1 MIDLVRNIV
10 VIVLLTTFLDL
21 LLPSNSMRGFV
32 KAIMGLFILVSILN
46 PFLNIIM
53 GCEDFEVFAW
63 HQDNFI
69 AEDNSILVKG
79 ERLQNVNQE
88 LFLKNYAQRIELQ
101 MQALLQLIQ
110 GIEEVKVQVTLQ
122 ENTKNAQH
130 QIKEVQV
137 SVLSSEREE
146 EDEEDRVSR
155 SVDPVKIELEE
166 SLEKK
171 REEEE
176 LQQFNNRINEQIYAT
191 LCQYFGL
198 EQKQIKVV
206 FSQ

>member
-46 PFLNIIM
+46 PVLNIIM
-53 GCEDFEVFAW
+53 GYEDFEVFAW
-63 HQDNFI
+63 HQDSFLADN
-69 AEDNSILVKG
+69 NSILVKG

-88 LFLKNYAQRIELQ
+88 LFLENYGQRIEVQ
-101 MQALLQLIQ
+101 MKALLQLIQ
-110 GIEEVKVQVTLQ
+110 GVEEVKVQVALQ
-122 ENTKNAQH
+122 QAKNAQH

-137 SVLSSEREE
+137 SVLNRDKEE
-146 EDEEDRVSR
+146 ENENEVSR

-166 SLEKK
+166 SVEKK
-171 REEEE
+171 KAEAEERQ
-176 LQQFNNRINEQIYAT
+176 LNKRIEDQIYTT

-198 EQKQIKVV
+198 EKKQIKVV
-206 FSQ
+206 FSR

>member
-46 PFLNIIM
+46 PVLNIIM
-53 GCEDFEVFAW
+53 GYEDFEVFAW
-63 HQDNFI
+63 HQDSFLADN
-69 AEDNSILVKG
+69 NSILVKG

-88 LFLKNYAQRIELQ
+88 LFLENYGQRIEVQ
-101 MQALLQLIQ
+101 MKALLQLIQ
-110 GIEEVKVQVTLQ
+110 GVEEVKVQVALQ
-122 ENTKNAQH
+122 QAKNAQH

-137 SVLSSEREE
+137 SVLNRDKEE
-146 EDEEDRVSR
+146 ENENEVSR

-166 SLEKK
+166 SVEKQKAEAEERQLNK
-171 REEEE
+171 RIED
-176 LQQFNNRINEQIYAT
+176 QIYTT

-198 EQKQIKVV
+198 EKKQIKVV

>member
-21 LLPSNSMRGFV
+21 LLPSNSMRGFI

-46 PFLNIIM
+46 PVLNIIM
-53 GCEDFEVFAW
+53 GYEDFEVFAW
-63 HQDNFI
+63 HQDSFLADN
-69 AEDNSILVKG
+69 NSILVKG

-88 LFLKNYAQRIELQ
+88 LFLENYGQRIEVQ
-101 MQALLQLIQ
+101 MKALLQLIQ
-110 GIEEVKVQVTLQ
+110 GVEEVKVQVALQ
-122 ENTKNAQH
+122 QAKNAQH

-137 SVLSSEREE
+137 SVLNRDKEE
-146 EDEEDRVSR
+146 ENENEVSR

-166 SLEKK
+166 SVEKQKAEAEERQLNK
-171 REEEE
+171 RIED
-176 LQQFNNRINEQIYAT
+176 QIYTT

-198 EQKQIKVV
+198 EKKQIKVV
-206 FSQ
+206 FSR

>member
-21 LLPSNSMRGFV
+21 LLPSNSMRGFI

-46 PFLNIIM
+46 PVLNIIM
-53 GCEDFEVFAW
+53 GYEDFEVFAW
-63 HQDNFI
+63 HQDSFLADN
-69 AEDNSILVKG
+69 NSILVKG

-88 LFLKNYAQRIELQ
+88 LFLENYGQRIEVQ
-101 MQALLQLIQ
+101 MKALLQLIQ
-110 GIEEVKVQVTLQ
+110 GVEEVKVQVALQ
-122 ENTKNAQH
+122 QAKNAQH

-137 SVLSSEREE
+137 SVLNRDKEE
-146 EDEEDRVSR
+146 ENEVSR

-166 SLEKK
+166 SVEKQKAEAEERQLNK
-171 REEEE
+171 RIED
-176 LQQFNNRINEQIYAT
+176 QIYTT

-198 EQKQIKVV
+198 EKKQIKVV

>member
-46 PFLNIIM
+46 PVLNIIM
-53 GCEDFEVFAW
+53 GYEDFEVFAW
-63 HQDNFI
+63 HQDSFLADN
-69 AEDNSILVKG
+69 NSILVKG

-88 LFLKNYAQRIELQ
+88 LFLENYGQRIEVQ
-101 MQALLQLIQ
+101 MKALLQLIQ
-110 GIEEVKVQVTLQ
+110 GVEEVKVQVALQ
-122 ENTKNAQH
+122 QAKNAQH

-137 SVLSSEREE
+137 SVLNRDKEE
-146 EDEEDRVSR
+146 ENENEVSR

-166 SLEKK
+166 SVEKQKAEVEERQLNK
-171 REEEE
+171 RIED
-176 LQQFNNRINEQIYAT
+176 QIYTT

-198 EQKQIKVV
+198 EKKQIKVV
-206 FSQ
+206 FSR

>member
-21 LLPSNSMRGFV
+21 LLPSNSMRGFI

-46 PFLNIIM
+46 PVLNIIM
-53 GCEDFEVFAW
+53 GYEDFEVFAW
-63 HQDNFI
+63 HQDSFLADN
-69 AEDNSILVKG
+69 NSILVKG

-88 LFLKNYAQRIELQ
+88 LFLENYGQRIEVQ
-101 MQALLQLIQ
+101 MKALLQLIQ
-110 GIEEVKVQVTLQ
+110 GVEEVKVQVALQ
-122 ENTKNAQH
+122 QAKNAQH

-137 SVLSSEREE
+137 SVLNRDKEE
-146 EDEEDRVSR
+146 ENENEVSR

-166 SLEKK
+166 SVEKQKAEVEERQLNK
-171 REEEE
+171 RIED
-176 LQQFNNRINEQIYAT
+176 QIYTT

-198 EQKQIKVV
+198 EKKQIKVV
-206 FSQ
+206 FSR